1 MKVDLSFL
9 AGTACALLLAVP
21 LTAANGPAA
30 KTNNN
35 TNKNMTAATAIRSA
49 WPPETLSG
57 KISMVDPDR
66 KMVVVETPDG
76 IPFDMVLTART
87 RIKSGDRA
95 ITLKELT
102 GDMNKAVSVKFTPE
116 RRGDVARSIE
126 IGG

>member
-9 AGTACALLLAVP
+9 ASTACALWLAIP
-21 LTAANGPAA
+21 LTAANAPAA
-30 KTNNN
+30 DANNR
-35 TNKNMTAATAIRSA
+35 KNMTAATATRSA
-49 WPPETLSG
+49 WPPDTLSG

-66 KMVVVETPDG
+66 KLVVVETPDG
-76 IPFDMVLTART
+76 IPFDLVLTTRT

-95 ITLKELT
+95 ITLKDLT
-102 GDMNKAVSVKFTPE
+102 GDTNKTVSVKFIPE